1 MKNVNIIGGNRDIFP
16 KSTESAVQ
24 DKVLKHFCLFVG
36 TFPNPSGAISISVRT
51 DILSD
56 VKQKQ
61 RQLEICFHS
70 DNLKCR
76 VETRSW
82 VGIKETILGVHSFLP
97 FMTVL
102 FVLISLSECFYV
114 KPICVNSGD
123 TEYTCKTFRDTPV
136 TYKRQY
142 IKLTGVNDKSD
153 ISRQH
158 GLP

>member
-1 MKNVNIIGGNRDIFP
+1 M
-16 KSTESAVQ
+16 
-24 DKVLKHFCLFVG
+24 
-36 TFPNPSGAISISVRT
+36 
-51 DILSD
+51 
-56 VKQKQ
+56 
-61 RQLEICFHS
+61 
-70 DNLKCR
+70 KCR

-114 KPICVNSGD
+114 KPINSGD
-123 TEYTCKTFRDTPV
+123 TEYMRLLETHQLHI
-136 TYKRQY
+136 KRQY

-153 ISRQH
+153 ISRQD